1 MFLGKNNL
9 ISYGALRAYIY
20 TFFGHMTFPLAMP
33 MVMPMAIPMV
43 IPMAIPMAIPM
54 VIPMVIPMAI
64 AERYRPLHY
73 KQSLE
78 TPEMRYPHH
87 FLPIQ
92 LHLQVHTRNS
102 TNF

>member
-20 TFFGHMTFPLAMP
+20 TFFGHMTLPLAMP
-33 MVMPMAIPMV
+33 MVMPMV

-54 VIPMVIPMAI
+54 VIPMVIPMAIPMVIPMAI

-78 TPEMRYPHH
+78 TPEMRYPHQLD
-87 FLPIQ
+87 FLYPS
-92 LHLQVHTRNS
+92 LGTRNR
-102 TNF
+102 